1 MFIHT
6 FSLHLQVAKTFIT
19 PATGL
24 ILHCFNLG
32 LLLLL
37 PIVFIN
43 LLQFGLLS
51 AVLVTCLYTIIF
63 LKLVSY
69 IQVKIHKPNF
79 LQNVQFYEMPL
90 LLLKVN
96 AWCRSPNSRRLLS
109 EKSCVNRFQLKDEHL
124 GSKEESKKSQLL
136 KYPDNLTVANLYYFC
151 LAPTLCYELNFPKT
165 CRIRKLFL
173 LRRICEVPAYF

>member
-19 PATGL
+19 PATGFV
-24 ILHCFNLG
+24 LHCFNLG

-43 LLQFGLLS
+43 LLQFGLVS

-69 IQVKIHKPNF
+69 IQVKIH
-79 LQNVQFYEMPL
+79 
-90 LLLKVN
+90 
-96 AWCRSPNSRRLLS
+96 
-109 EKSCVNRFQLKDEHL
+109 
-124 GSKEESKKSQLL
+124 
-136 KYPDNLTVANLYYFC
+136 
-151 LAPTLCYELNFPKT
+151 
-165 CRIRKLFL
+165 
-173 LRRICEVPAYF
+173 